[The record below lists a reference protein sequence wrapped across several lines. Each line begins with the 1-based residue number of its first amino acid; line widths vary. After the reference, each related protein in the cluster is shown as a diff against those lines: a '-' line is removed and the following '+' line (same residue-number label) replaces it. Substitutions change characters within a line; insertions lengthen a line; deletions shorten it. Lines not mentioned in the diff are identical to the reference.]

1 MATENPQHEEIEGAS
16 DLEEKEDLARKQ
28 LARMRP
34 GLLRARTTITLETM
48 FGAYLFY
55 GKHGEIGRIIG
66 LRHFANSLDKIWKN
80 APRDPWALWYLL
92 LIETAIDQAQTA
104 LESLLQQYQ
113 IKLSHQKKFDYR
125 QSFSLKPIH
134 IDIAFSAPLGFRAAK
149 LVVTADD
156 VIKLMLQAHHVDL
169 VRDSEAKRALFKV
182 GNHVRRAFE
191 SAMTYREMNVS
202 YKALKKM
209 TVQGQKAIDALGEVP
224 ADILSGEKLPRH
236 IPRMHLSTNKP
247 RTRKAIWA
255 EQMAEAFSWSV
266 SDSVDVVEKE
276 ERHSHEKAE
285 TECQYS
291 APDIK
296 DKIGKP
302 ALTEGVD

>member
-1 MATENPQHEEIEGAS
+1 MAIENPQHEEIEGAG
-16 DLEEKEDLARKQ
+16 DQEEKAAQSRKQ

-55 GKHGEIGRIIG
+55 GKYGENGRIIG

-80 APRDPWALWYLL
+80 APRDPWALWYLQR
-92 LIETAIDQAQTA
+92 IETAIDQAQSA
-104 LESLLQQYQ
+104 LELLLQQYTL
-113 IKLSHQKKFDYR
+113 KLNHQEKFDYKP
-125 QSFSLKPIH
+125 SFSMKPIH
-134 IDIAFSAPLGFRAAK
+134 IDIAFAAPLGYRAVK
-149 LVVTADD
+149 LVVAADD

-169 VRDSEAKRALFKV
+169 VRDSEAKQALYKV

-209 TVQGQKAIDALGEVP
+209 TAQAQKAIDALGEVP
-224 ADILSGEKLPRH
+224 AEILSGEKLPRH
-236 IPRMHLSTNKP
+236 VPRVHLSTNKP
-247 RTRKAIWA
+247 RTQKALWA

-266 SDSVDVVEKE
+266 EESDDAVEIN
-276 ERHSHEKAE
+276 AG
-285 TECQYS
+285 TESQQNAS
-291 APDIK
+291 SPS
-296 DKIGKP
+296 GSEWP
-302 ALTEGVD
+302 